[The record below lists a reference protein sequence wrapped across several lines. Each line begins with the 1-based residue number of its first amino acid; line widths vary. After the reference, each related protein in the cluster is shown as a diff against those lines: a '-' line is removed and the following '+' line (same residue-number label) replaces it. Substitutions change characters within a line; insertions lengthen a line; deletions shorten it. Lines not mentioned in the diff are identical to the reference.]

1 MKIPILLI
9 THDRPY
15 LLDKVLNRLI
25 KYTDWKEFEL
35 WICSNAS
42 TNANDK
48 IIKAYAKRY
57 KEINVFYQDVNQ
69 ISLIQNNLINKLR
82 AEIYIKLD
90 DDILV
95 SENWYKGFI
104 GLIERHGKD
113 MSIGS
118 VVIPINGFGW
128 LPFLEIMGYIEDF
141 KSKFPE
147 IELIQGCMEPASW
160 YSKDVN
166 KYLWEKSLNI
176 DDVAKQFTTK
186 QKSIRDLEV
195 PFRYSIG
202 AIVFYHDFW
211 QKMNGWKVH
220 PLFKRNEQIYKALSL
235 INHSIA
241 KIRGRKEQRKVQEI
255 IKILSGMTRSALG
268 TEEEYL
274 FEFSTKNGYKQ
285 FVTTESI
292 VFHFAFGPT
301 EDYLMKNIY
310 LDIKF

>member
-42 TNANDK
+42 TSANEK
-48 IIKAYAKRY
+48 IIKAYAERY
-57 KEINVFYQDVNQ
+57 KGINVFYQDVNQ

-82 AEIYIKLD
+82 VERYIKLD

-104 GLIERHGKD
+104 GLAERHGKD

-118 VVIPINGFGW
+118 VVIPVNGFGW
-128 LPFLEIMGYIEDF
+128 LPFLEIMGYIEEF
-141 KSKFPE
+141 RFKFPE
-147 IELIQGCMEPASW
+147 VALIQGCMEPAAW
-160 YSKDVN
+160 YDNEVN

-176 DDVAKQFTTK
+176 DETSQQFTTK
-186 QKSIRDLEV
+186 QKIFKDIEV

-202 AIVFYHDFW
+202 AIVFSHEFW

-220 PLFKRNEQIYKALSL
+220 HSFTRNKRIYDALSL
-235 INHSIA
+235 INNNIA
-241 KIRGRKEQRKVQEI
+241 RLRGRKEQRKVQ
-255 IKILSGMTRSALG
+255 KM
-268 TEEEYL
+268 
-274 FEFSTKNGYKQ
+274 FS
-285 FVTTESI
+285 F
-292 VFHFAFGPT
+292 
-301 EDYLMKNIY
+301 
-310 LDIKF
+310 